1 MIVLENAGVV
11 IDGTFD
17 QLTFSID
24 KVIKESIT
32 FDDSC
37 FNPFLDVEGTSD
49 KNCCM
54 IQNLN

>member
-54 IQNLN
+54 I